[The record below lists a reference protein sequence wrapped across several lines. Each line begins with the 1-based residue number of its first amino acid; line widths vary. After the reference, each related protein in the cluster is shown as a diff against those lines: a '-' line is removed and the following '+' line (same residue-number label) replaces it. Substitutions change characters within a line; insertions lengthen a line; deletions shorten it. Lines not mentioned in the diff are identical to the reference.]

1 MISGVRLGVDVGSVR
16 VGVACS
22 DADGALATPLVTV
35 PRDDAAVAAV
45 AELVASH
52 AAVEVIVGLPLS
64 LKGGETAST
73 SDARRFAAALA
84 ERTGADVRLLDERL
98 TTVSAQSAL
107 RASGRST
114 RTSRSIVDQVAA
126 VVLLQSAL
134 DQERRTGRAAGDR
147 AAHDPENQTHDR

>member
-1 MISGVRLGVDVGSVR
+1 MTRGVRLAVDVGSVR
-16 VGVACS
+16 VGVARS
-22 DADGALATPLVTV
+22 DPDGTLAVPLATV
-35 PRDDAAVAAV
+35 PRDDGSVVAIAALVAAH
-45 AELVASH
+45 E
-52 AAVEVIVGLPLS
+52 AVEVVVGLPLS
-64 LKGGETAST
+64 LRGDETAST
-73 SDARRFAAALA
+73 ADARQFAAALA
-84 ERTGADVRLLDERL
+84 QRTGADVRLLDERL

-147 AAHDPENQTHDR
+147 VPHDPEKQTHDG

>member
-16 VGVACS
+16 VGVARS
-22 DADGALATPLVTV
+22 DPDGVLATPLVTV
-35 PRDDAAVAAV
+35 PRDGAAVGAV
-45 AELVASH
+45 ADLVA
-52 AAVEVIVGLPLS
+52 ANQAVEVIVGLPLS
-64 LKGGETAST
+64 LRGRETAST
-73 SDARRFAAALA
+73 ADARQFAAALSV
-84 ERTGADVRLLDERL
+84 RTGADVRLLDERL

-134 DQERRTGRAAGDR
+134 DQERRTGRAAGDP
-147 AAHDPENQTHDR
+147 AAHDPENQTHDG